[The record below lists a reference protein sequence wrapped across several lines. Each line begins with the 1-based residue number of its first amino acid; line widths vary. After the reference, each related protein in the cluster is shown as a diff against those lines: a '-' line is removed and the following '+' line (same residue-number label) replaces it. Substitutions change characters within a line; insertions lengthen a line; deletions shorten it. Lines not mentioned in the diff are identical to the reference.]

1 MSLVGIYHV
10 LAILLADVVG
20 NWPIPVAI
28 VVALSFFMDHTIT
41 LDVIGGLTGVLLY
54 KVVDAGKNVKVD
66 LIVALGALL
75 MRSTFVALLAS
86 VLTGDRIIV
95 GTTLA
100 IWLASPWPDVA
111 QCVALLI
118 TLATVWT
125 RHHEVVQPPATPTAS
140 AHR

>member
-10 LAILLADVVG
+10 LALFLADVFG
-20 NWPIPVAI
+20 NWPLPVAVI
-28 VVALSFFMDHTIT
+28 VALSFFMDHTIT

-54 KVVDAGKNVKVD
+54 KVVDVGQTVKVD

-125 RHHEVVQPPATPTAS
+125 RHHEATQPRATPNAS
-140 AHR
+140 ERR